1 MFWIS
6 SMEKLTFEIDLSLIK
21 EKSDSNVLPIN

>member
-6 SMEKLTFEIDLSLIK
+6 SMEKLKFEIDLSLIK